1 MSKKKIF
8 EKVKEYHFQFRH
20 LTVLFV
26 IIFSFQLLVSLI
38 NKSSIKSFLDNTQ
51 GWYQK
56 DSAEKLAN
64 LTTTS
69 IELILETI
77 NPKREVTDEESQRI
91 IQSFNII
98 FSQQVLQHNIDEM
111 CILIKRDNKIYAI
124 DEGKD
129 LYKFL
134 FSNKY
139 RSAANQ
145 SAHIEAVKLY
155 DDIEPQISSTEQIHS
170 IVTGKNTFNT
180 FVPFVLRGEY
190 IGAVYI
196 KNTPDFTFLTS
207 QIVSNY
213 DETSVIY
220 LSLISLGLL
229 AMYFISSYTVRERDE
244 AQKLLFAEHEINL
257 KKKINY
263 DKELVFTKRIYH
275 THHKAEKVMGFIKG
289 DLQLLSAEN
298 INEIKYRVTKYA
310 NFISRVIYD
319 MKWYDPPIQTIR
331 NQIYNTNINELIM
344 FLVDNIFLRTSKK
357 SGSYEI
363 RLDLDEYVP
372 PVHINEFVV
381 WEIIEPLI
389 QNSIEHGK
397 KYKLVI
403 TVSTKYFS
411 GKNESK
417 ITISDN
423 GQGIADEF
431 LAQNEEGLKKLFQE
445 NITSKNTEIQNSGY
459 GCYIAYEICKRC
471 GWHIDAGNLDEGGSI
486 FTITIKHQ

>member
-1 MSKKKIF
+1 MSKQKIF
-8 EKVKEYHFQFRH
+8 EKAKEYHFQFRH

-51 GWYQK
+51 SWYQK

-77 NPKREVTDEESQRI
+77 NPKRDVTDEESQRI

-111 CILIKRDNKIYAI
+111 CILIKRNNKVYAI

-134 FSNKY
+134 FSNLY
-139 RSAANQ
+139 QFAPNQ

-155 DDIEPQISSTEQIHS
+155 DNIEPQITSTEQIHS

-244 AQKLLFAEHEINL
+244 TQKLLFAEHEINL

-363 RLDLDEYVP
+363 RLDLDEFLPV
-372 PVHINEFVV
+372 VHINEFVV

-389 QNSIEHGK
+389 QNGIEHGK

-403 TVSTKYFS
+403 TLRTKYFPDR
-411 GKNESK
+411 NESK
-417 ITISDN
+417 ISIIDN
-423 GQGIADEF
+423 GQGIAPEF
-431 LAQNEEGLKKLFQE
+431 LTQNEDGLKKLFQE

-471 GWHIDAGNLDEGGSI
+471 GWQIDAGNLDEGGSI
-486 FTITIKHQ
+486 FTITIKH

>member
-38 NKSSIKSFLDNTQ
+38 NKSSVKSFLDNTQ

-77 NPKREVTDEESQRI
+77 NPKKEISEEESQRI

-111 CILIKRDNKIYAI
+111 CILIKRENKIYAI
-124 DEGKD
+124 DEGKVLLQFLLSNIPSEKID
-129 LYKFL
+129 QNAHTKAVALYK
-134 FSNKY
+134 NWE
-139 RSAANQ
+139 NT
-145 SAHIEAVKLY
+145 
-155 DDIEPQISSTEQIHS
+155 ISSTEQIHS
-170 IVTGKNTFNT
+170 VVTDKNTFNT

-190 IGAVYI
+190 VGAVYI
-196 KNTPDFTFLTS
+196 KNTPDFSFLTS

-213 DETSVIY
+213 DETSIIY

-244 AQKLLFAEHEINL
+244 AQKLLFAEYENNL

-289 DLQLLSAEN
+289 DLQFLSPEN

-344 FLVDNIFLRTSKK
+344 FLVNNIFLRTAKK
-357 SGSYEI
+357 SGSYDI
-363 RLDLDEYVP
+363 RLNLDEYLPAVQ
-372 PVHINEFVV
+372 INEFVV
-381 WEIIEPLI
+381 WEILEPII

-397 KYKLVI
+397 NYKLVI
-403 TVSTKYFS
+403 TVSTKYHRD
-411 GKNESK
+411 KNESTII
-417 ITISDN
+417 ITDS
-423 GQGIADEF
+423 GQGIAQEF
-431 LAQNEEGLKKLFQE
+431 LAENNLGIKKLFQE
-445 NITSKNTEIQNSGY
+445 NVTSKNTDLQNSGY

-471 GWHIDAGNLDEGGSI
+471 GWKIDAGNLEKGGSI
-486 FTITIKHQ
+486 FTITVKH